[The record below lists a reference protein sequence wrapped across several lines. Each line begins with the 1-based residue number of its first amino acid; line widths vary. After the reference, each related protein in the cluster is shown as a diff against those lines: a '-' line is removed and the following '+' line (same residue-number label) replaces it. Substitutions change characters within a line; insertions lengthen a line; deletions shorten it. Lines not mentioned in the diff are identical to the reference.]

1 MNEENQNINSEFP
14 SVNRPSET
22 EWQAPPP
29 PSGQIQQDDEPPQMS
44 EVGTL
49 GGIFFEPGKTFED
62 LRRKPRFILASLLMI
77 LAFTAFNFLYI
88 NKVGFEQIIRARI
101 ESNERIQQMPADQKQ
116 AIIDQQSGPIVKA
129 ISYAAPPIVLIIIFL
144 IGGLIYWLGA
154 NAMGGTMTFLRGVS
168 VWVYSSFPPTI
179 VSMLANILVLF
190 LKSTDD
196 IDIATSQSG
205 LVHANPSFFIDTKV
219 MPVLGAV
226 LGTFDV
232 FFIWGWILA
241 AIGLRIAG
249 KISSGAAWAIV
260 LIVALLNIASRVVG
274 ALFS

>member
-1 MNEENQNINSEFP
+1 MNEENSNINEPTNS
-14 SVNRPSET
+14 
-22 EWQAPPP
+22 EWQAPPIP
-29 PSGQIQQDDEPPQMS
+29 EQIPRSDEEPQMS

-62 LRRKPRFILASLLMI
+62 LRRKPRFLLASLIMI
-77 LAFTAFNFLYI
+77 VLITAFNFLFI
-88 NKVGFEQIIRARI
+88 NKIGFEQMIRSRI
-101 ESNERIQQMPADQKQ
+101 ESNERVMQMPVEQRE
-116 AIIDQQSGPIVKA
+116 AIIAQQTSPVIKY
-129 ISYAAPPIVLIIIFL
+129 ISYAAAPIVIVIIFL

-154 NAMGGTMTFLRGVS
+154 NAMGGSATFLRGVS

-179 VSMLANILVLF
+179 VSMLANMLILL
-190 LKSTDD
+190 LKSNDD
-196 IDIATSQSG
+196 IDIASSQSG
-205 LVHANPSFFIDTKV
+205 LIHANPTFFMDVKST
-219 MPVLGAV
+219 PVLAAV

-241 AIGLRIAG
+241 AIGLRVVG

-260 LIVALLNIASRVVG
+260 LIVALLNVAVRVVG

>member
-1 MNEENQNINSEFP
+1 MNEDLPNQSQSSEQ
-14 SVNRPSET
+14 
-22 EWQAPPP
+22 EWQSPPLP
-29 PSGQIQQDDEPPQMS
+29 EEIKKTDEPPQMS

-49 GGIFFEPGKTFED
+49 GSIFFEPGKTFED
-62 LRRKPRFILASLLMI
+62 LRRKPRFILASLIMI
-77 LAFTAFNFLYI
+77 VLITLFNFLFI
-88 NKVGFEQIIRARI
+88 NKIGFEQMIRARI
-101 ESNERIQQMPADQKQ
+101 ESNERVMQMPAEQRE
-116 AIIDQQSGPIVKA
+116 AVIAQQTGPIVKT
-129 ISYAAPPIVLIIIFL
+129 ITYAATPIVVVLIFL

-154 NAMGGTMTFLRGVS
+154 NAMGGSATFLRGVS
-168 VWVYSSFPPTI
+168 VWVYSSFPPTV

-205 LVHANPSFFIDTKV
+205 LIHANPSFFMDAKAS
-219 MPVLGAV
+219 PVLGAV

-241 AIGLRIAG
+241 AIGLRIVG

-260 LIVALLNIASRVVG
+260 LIVALLNIAFRVVG

>member
-1 MNEENQNINSEFP
+1 MNEEDSNNIKPTE
-14 SVNRPSET
+14 R
-22 EWQAPPP
+22 EWQTPPIP
-29 PSGQIQQDDEPPQMS
+29 EQILKTDEEPQMS

-62 LRRKPRFILASLLMI
+62 LRRKPRFILASLIMI
-77 LAFTAFNFLYI
+77 VLITLFNFLFI
-88 NKVGFEQIIRARI
+88 NKIGFEQMIRARI
-101 ESNERIQQMPADQKQ
+101 ESNERVMQMPAEQRE
-116 AIIDQQSGPIVKA
+116 AMIAQQTGPIVKG
-129 ISYAAPPIVLIIIFL
+129 ITYAATPIVVVIIFL

-154 NAMGGTMTFLRGVS
+154 NAMGGSATFLRGVS
-168 VWVYSSFPPTI
+168 VWVYSSFPPTV

-196 IDIATSQSG
+196 IDIASSQSG
-205 LVHANPSFFIDTKV
+205 LIHANPSFFIDTKAS
-219 MPVLGAV
+219 PVLGAV

-241 AIGLRIAG
+241 AIGLRIVG

-260 LIVALLNIASRVVG
+260 LLVALLNVAFRVVG
-274 ALFS
+274 ALFF

>member
-1 MNEENQNINSEFP
+1 MNEDLPNQNQPN
-14 SVNRPSET
+14 NQQ
-22 EWQAPPP
+22 WQAPPP
-29 PSGQIQQDDEPPQMS
+29 PIDNAPPEESAQMS

-49 GGIFFEPGKTFED
+49 SSIFFEPGATFED
-62 LRRKPRFILASLLMI
+62 LRRKPRFLLAGLIIIIL
-77 LAFTAFNFLYI
+77 FTAFNTLFI
-88 NKVGFEQIIRARI
+88 QKIGFDEIIRARL
-101 ESNERIQQMPADQKQ
+101 ESNERVRQMSAEQKQ
-116 AIIDQQSGPIVKA
+116 ALIDQQTGPIVKG
-129 ISYAAPPIVLIIIFL
+129 ISYVAGPIVILFVFL
-144 IGGLIYWLGA
+144 VGGLIYWLGA
-154 NAMGGTMTFLRGVS
+154 NAMGGNATFAHGLS
-168 VWVYSSFPPTI
+168 VWIYSSFPPTV

-205 LVHANPSFFIDTKV
+205 LVHASPAFFIDAKAS
-219 MPVLGAV
+219 PVLNAI

-241 AIGLRIAG
+241 AIGLRIVG

-260 LIVALLNIASRVVG
+260 LLVALLNVAFRVIS